1 MAIIYKAFNAY
12 ISDVFWPNLEKVGL
26 LRLYLQHEKT
36 ISIFKIIKKDLPLPQ
51 THMVRFKYYSQLF
64 RVK

>member
-1 MAIIYKAFNAY
+1 MAIIYKVFNAY

-36 ISIFKIIKKDLPLPQ
+36 ISIFKIIKKIYPKPTWLDLNIIHSYL
-51 THMVRFKYYSQLF
+51 K
-64 RVK
+64 